1 MMNNSIKITDW
12 RRWFFLRTEL
22 DRVLTVS
29 MLFSG
34 ALLAARILYTGRLT
48 FLFLVW
54 NLFLAYVPY
63 ALTNWLQYQ
72 PNRMQKKWKL
82 VLIFLCWILLIPN
95 SFYVITDLFHFGNYY
110 MIPLWFDLVMILS
123 CAWNGVLLGL
133 ISVRQMEKILAPY
146 L

>member
-63 ALTNWLQYQ
+63 ALTNWLKYQ

-82 VLIFLCWILLIPN
+82 VLIPVW
-95 SFYVITDLFHFGNYY
+95 
-110 MIPLWFDLVMILS
+110 
-123 CAWNGVLLGL
+123 
-133 ISVRQMEKILAPY
+133 
-146 L
+146 